1 MKLKRQYF
9 VRVRQSAVK
18 GPVFPM
24 RFAPLLASAILLIGL
39 AGCATRPPADDS
51 EAMEEFRANNDP
63 IEPFNRAMYSV
74 NDVVDTVAM
83 RPAAQVYRFV
93 LPPPIR
99 TGVRN
104 ALGNLRGPNIL
115 LNDVLQGNVDRGGRT
130 AARFLINSTLGI
142 GGLIDVADWQFGI
155 PGHSEDFGQ
164 TLAVWGIGEGPY
176 LFLPVLGPSNP
187 RDLLGFGVDAVATP
201 WFWFGQGSVVEAL
214 RWAHAGIA
222 LVDARE
228 GVLDALDELNRSS
241 LDPYSTLRSAYRQR
255 RNSEI
260 SDTGF
265 IAPDAARGTGFG
277 VGTGVPVP
285 RTPTS
290 P

>member
-1 MKLKRQYF
+1 MKL
-9 VRVRQSAVK
+9 ALK
-18 GPVFPM
+18 GPVSPM
-24 RFAPLLASAILLIGL
+24 RLAPLLASALLLVGL
-39 AGCATRPPADDS
+39 AGCATRPPAS
-51 EAMEEFRANNDP
+51 EPEALEEFRANNDP
-63 IEPFNRAMYSV
+63 IEPFNRSMYSV
-74 NDVVDTVAM
+74 NNTVDRFTL
-83 RPAAQVYRFV
+83 RPLAQAYRYV
-93 LPPPIR
+93 LPQPVR

-115 LNDVLQGNVDRGGRT
+115 MNDVLQGEVDRGART

-142 GGLIDVADWQFGI
+142 GGLIDVANWQFGI
-155 PGHSEDFGQ
+155 PGHTEDFGQ

-187 RDLLGFGVDAVATP
+187 RDLVGFGVDVVASP

-222 LVDARE
+222 AVDARE
-228 GVLDALDELNRSS
+228 GVLDALDDLNRSS

-255 RNSEI
+255 RNAEI
-260 SDTGF
+260 RNAGTP
-265 IAPDAARGTGFG
+265 APDVTGGTAA
-277 VGTGVPVP
+277 PPPP
-285 RTPTS
+285 RNPSS

>member
-1 MKLKRQYF
+1 
-9 VRVRQSAVK
+9 
-18 GPVFPM
+18 M
-24 RFAPLLASAILLIGL
+24 RLAPLLASAVLLVGL
-39 AGCATRPPADDS
+39 AGCAARPPASDP
-51 EAMEEFRANNDP
+51 EALEEFQANNDP

-74 NDVVDTVAM
+74 HDAIDTVAL
-83 RPAAQVYRFV
+83 RPAAEAYRFV
-93 LPPPIR
+93 LPQPVR

-104 ALGNLRGPNIL
+104 ALGNLRAPTIL
-115 LNDVLQGNVDRGGRT
+115 MNDVLQGEMDRGART
-130 AARFLINSTLGI
+130 AARFLINSTLGL
-142 GGLIDVADWQFGI
+142 GGIIDVANWQFGI

-164 TLAVWGIGEGPY
+164 TLAVWGVGEGPY

-187 RDLLGFGVDAVATP
+187 RDLLGFGVDAVASP

-214 RWAHAGIA
+214 RWAYTGISI
-222 LVDARE
+222 VDTRE

-255 RNSEI
+255 RNAEI
-260 SDTGF
+260 HGTGF
-265 IAPDAARGTGFG
+265 TAPDAAGGTGYS

-285 RTPTS
+285 PRNQPA